1 MRAPLTTRRATPPRA
16 HARAVAAE
24 EEEEEERGARHR
36 VVAMLDAAKE
46 GASAFVAANFAGPP
60 PRGLPPLPPIAKL
73 SPRVI
78 RVLGQNPSAFT
89 LQGTNTYLVG
99 TGKTRWLIDTGE
111 GKRAYAPLLRR
122 AMKAHGVEGLEG
134 VLLTHWHGDHV
145 GGLASV
151 RAMFPD
157 VAVVAHKRV
166 RRDKGE
172 KALGEGGNE
181 DPRAARTYADVADG
195 AVFRATGATI
205 RAMRTPGH
213 SEDHVVFVLEEE
225 GAMFAGDCVLNGNT
239 ATFECLTEYS
249 ASLERMERE
258 LRATVDEGN
267 GNDGDDGGDGKAGD
281 GDDGGEITP
290 TDGNNASVIPRGRL
304 YPSHGEVIRDGVK
317 KLAEYRKHRSWREN
331 IFMDELRDGWRR
343 DPRSGGMT
351 AAELCDVVYS
361 RQVSWLVLKTA
372 CAHIT
377 SQHLAKMTEE
387 GRVVREE
394 RGLWGWVLSSPR
406 YRPAASEMGKKA
418 GRARADPLSAR

>member
-1 MRAPLTTRRATPPRA
+1 
-16 HARAVAAE
+16 
-24 EEEEEERGARHR
+24 
-36 VVAMLDAAKE
+36 
-46 GASAFVAANFAGPP
+46 
-60 PRGLPPLPPIAKL
+60 LPPLPPIAKL

-157 VAVVAHKRV
+157 VAVVAHKR
-166 RRDKGE
+166 
-172 KALGEGGNE
+172 

-205 RAMRTPGH
+205 RAMHTPGH

-258 LRATVDEGN
+258 
-267 GNDGDDGGDGKAGD
+267 
-281 GDDGGEITP
+281 
-290 TDGNNASVIPRGRL
+290 GRL

-351 AAELCDVVYS
+351 AAELCDVVY
-361 RQVSWLVLKTA
+361 
-372 CAHIT
+372 
-377 SQHLAKMTEE
+377 
-387 GRVVREE
+387 
-394 RGLWGWVLSSPR
+394 
-406 YRPAASEMGKKA
+406 
-418 GRARADPLSAR
+418 

>member
-1 MRAPLTTRRATPPRA
+1 MI
-16 HARAVAAE
+16 
-24 EEEEEERGARHR
+24 
-36 VVAMLDAAKE
+36 DAAKE

-239 ATFECLTEYS
+239 ATF
-249 ASLERMERE
+249 
-258 LRATVDEGN
+258 
-267 GNDGDDGGDGKAGD
+267 
-281 GDDGGEITP
+281 
-290 TDGNNASVIPRGRL
+290 
-304 YPSHGEVIRDGVK
+304 
-317 KLAEYRKHRSWREN
+317 
-331 IFMDELRDGWRR
+331 
-343 DPRSGGMT
+343 
-351 AAELCDVVYS
+351 
-361 RQVSWLVLKTA
+361 
-372 CAHIT
+372 
-377 SQHLAKMTEE
+377 
-387 GRVVREE
+387 
-394 RGLWGWVLSSPR
+394 
-406 YRPAASEMGKKA
+406 
-418 GRARADPLSAR
+418 

>member
-24 EEEEEERGARHR
+24 EEEGEERGARHR

-205 RAMRTPGH
+205 RAMHTPGH

-258 LRATVDEGN
+258 LRAAVDE
-267 GNDGDDGGDGKAGD
+267 GNDGDDDGKRRGELSFLAATARRLAD
-281 GDDGGEITP
+281 AAATTAAPRDDASDAVAEEDETKNIAPKSRFVPDASGFATSTP
-290 TDGNNASVIPRGRL
+290 F
-304 YPSHGEVIRDGVK
+304 
-317 KLAEYRKHRSWREN
+317 LAERACVIYRESQRSL
-331 IFMDELRDGWRR
+331 LRDLG
-343 DPRSGGMT
+343 DL
-351 AAELCDVVYS
+351 AAE
-361 RQVSWLVLKTA
+361 T
-372 CAHIT
+372 I
-377 SQHLAKMTEE
+377 E
-387 GRVVREE
+387 
-394 RGLWGWVLSSPR
+394 
-406 YRPAASEMGKKA
+406 
-418 GRARADPLSAR
+418 ADDDDEQ